1 MEIDVELAPVILALW
16 ALGVATRQCC
26 QYDEFSDSAEISF
39 PTTSDMNAFVELI
52 FPGGYDETDEL
63 QARIRDW
70 DVYDPASNTRRMGWR
85 WAVAP
90 EWTGTKWD
98 FVGRVEFPTSDLPT
112 IVERLQRTT
121 RCQCVDA
128 HPQAMNDAP
137 DTTQHGELPVARE
150 E

>member
-1 MEIDVELAPVILALW
+1 MKLPGPGGDVEIDVELAPVITELW

-39 PTTSDMNAFVELI
+39 PTASDMTAFVDAI
-52 FPGGYDETDEL
+52 FLGGYDETDEM

-70 DVYDPASNTRRMGWR
+70 EVYDPAPSTRRTGWR
-85 WAVAP
+85 WTVAP
-90 EWTGTKWD
+90 EWNGTNWN

-121 RCQCVDA
+121 RSRGALGASMLTRQ
-128 HPQAMNDAP
+128 
-137 DTTQHGELPVARE
+137 R
-150 E
+150 